1 MYLANQQ
8 IMNSTVP
15 VIDRMAGIELYSTD
29 FEGIGGSIKEKNE
42 DFKVLEL
49 LTELISKDISK
60 IPDKSYRFPLLL
72 LNKKGLDSNH
82 AIIEIFNQLG
92 TRIRVLG
99 IKDAKAVT
107 TQYATCE
114 GSKYE
119 GGTTRHTNL
128 SLVGFTRHSIKK
140 SHIMG
145 NQFEISI
152 TNPNRNDISEFIT
165 EITNIPNYYGLQRF
179 GSERL
184 VTHLVGREI
193 IKRNFKRAVEIF
205 LCDTTEYDTQFSKEI
220 REKFTDPKNY
230 GSVIKTLPKGMD
242 LERNILRSL
251 DNGRDYIAALRSV
264 PINIRRLF
272 VHAYQAFLFNRCLS
286 NMIRDGQSITSC
298 IKNDFCFKLENQLTL
313 GKLMKYINDDDRTE
327 MVPAMHLPGYSF
339 KSTDGRFERKLSHM
353 LKEENISPKDFYVKD
368 MQELSVEG
376 GFRQLPLLVNDFSYS
391 DDLHVKFK
399 IPVGAYAT
407 ILLRELMKPDDP
419 IKSGF

>member
-8 IMNSTVP
+8 IMNSNVP
-15 VIDRMAGIELYSTD
+15 VIDKMAGIELYSTD

-49 LTELISKDISK
+49 LTESISKDISK

-107 TQYATCE
+107 TQYATCD

-193 IKRNFKRAVEIF
+193 IKRHFKRAVEIF
-205 LCDTTEYDTQFSKEI
+205 LCHTTEYDTQFSKEI
-220 REKFTDPKNY
+220 REKFKDPKNY
-230 GSVIKTLPKGMD
+230 GSVVKTIPKGMD

-251 DNGRDYIAALRSV
+251 ANGRDYIAALRSV

-286 NMIRDGQSITSC
+286 IILRDGESITSC

-313 GKLMKYINDDDRTE
+313 GKLMKYLNDDRTE

-339 KSTDGRFERKLSHM
+339 KSTDGRIERKLSHI

>member
-286 NMIRDGQSITSC
+286 NMIRDGESITSC

-313 GKLMKYINDDDRTE
+313 GKLMKYINDDDHTE

-353 LKEENISPKDFYVKD
+353 LKQENISPKDFYVKD

>member
-1 MYLANQQ
+1 
-8 IMNSTVP
+8 MNSIIP
-15 VIDRMAGIELYSTD
+15 VIDRMAGIESYSTK
-29 FEGIGGSIKEKNE
+29 FEGIGGSIKEKYE

-49 LTELISKDISK
+49 LTESISNDISK

-72 LNKKGLDSNH
+72 LDKRGLDSNH
-82 AIIEIFNQLG
+82 AISEIFNQLG

-107 TQYATCE
+107 MQYATCE
-114 GSKYE
+114 GSKYVE
-119 GGTTRHTNL
+119 GTTKHTNL

-152 TNPNRNDISEFIT
+152 TNPIRDDISEFIT
-165 EITNIPNYYGLQRF
+165 EIRNIPNYYGLQRF

-205 LCDTTEYDTQFSKEI
+205 LCHTTEYDTQFSKEI
-220 REKFTDPKNY
+220 REKFKDQKNY
-230 GSVIKTLPKGMD
+230 GNVIKTIPKGMD

-251 DNGRDYIAALRSV
+251 DNGRDHIAALRSV

-272 VHAYQAFLFNRCLS
+272 VHAFQAFLFNRCLS
-286 NMIRDGQSITSC
+286 SIIRDEESICSC
-298 IKNDFCFKLENQLTL
+298 IKNDFCFKLENQLAL
-313 GKLMKYINDDDRTE
+313 GKLMKCLDEDRTE

-339 KSTDGRFERKLSHM
+339 KSTDGRIERKLSQI
-353 LKEENISPKDFYVKD
+353 LKEENISPKDFYIKE

-391 DDLHVKFK
+391 DGLVVKFK
-399 IPVGAYAT
+399 LPVGAYAT

>member
-286 NMIRDGQSITSC
+286 NMIRDGESITSC
-298 IKNDFCFKLENQLTL
+298 LKNDFCFKLENQLTL
-313 GKLMKYINDDDRTE
+313 GKLMKYINDDDHTE

-353 LKEENISPKDFYVKD
+353 LKQENISPKDFYVKD

>member
-1 MYLANQQ
+1 
-8 IMNSTVP
+8 MNSTVP

-220 REKFTDPKNY
+220 REKFKDPKNY
-230 GSVIKTLPKGMD
+230 GSVVKTIPKGMD

-251 DNGRDYIAALRSV
+251 ANGRDYIAALRSV

-286 NMIRDGQSITSC
+286 NVLRDGESITSC